1 MKRIL
6 FAKRYFL
13 MNLTVALA
21 ILLVAASGWAH
32 SGTTS
37 LRGTVTD
44 KSGAS
49 VASAK
54 VHLVNTEQGLER
66 DANNGNSGE
75 YEFLALPPGT
85 YTLSVEMDGV
95 RKYERNKLQLQV
107 NSPATANVRLELGSA
122 TQIVEVSAQTETL
135 NTTDASLGAA
145 FSERQVK
152 ELPLE
157 AG

>member
-1 MKRIL
+1 MLRHMKGLLGI
-6 FAKRYFL
+6 
-13 MNLTVALA
+13 ALA
-21 ILLVAASGWAH
+21 LVVVSLITG
-32 SGTTS
+32 SLVLGQTGTTS

-66 DANNGNSGE
+66 DADTGNSGE

-85 YTLSVEMDGV
+85 YTLSVERDGF

-107 NSPATANVRLELGSA
+107 NS
-122 TQIVEVSAQTETL
+122 
-135 NTTDASLGAA
+135 
-145 FSERQVK
+145 
-152 ELPLE
+152 
-157 AG
+157 